1 MLFEDCEITECRTIG
16 INARN
21 GVLSTMR
28 RCVVH
33 HNGTSGIYFSGQCT
47 IGRLMDCKSYCNIWS
62 GIVAHSGS
70 RVDVYGESTEI
81 YENCSGGDGYG
92 IKVCKEGSEVCFH
105 VPEHDR
111 LIHDN
116 GNEQNTK
123 EIKGGR
129 VWFDVGEGKSTAAS
143 SAGSAGSTGS
153 AGSAGS
159 AGSTRST
166 RSSTRSR
173 SSSISSTSK
182 TSSVDSLVKEVLL
195 KSRSN
200 SFAE

>member
-129 VWFDVGEGKSTAAS
+129 VWFDVGEGKS
-143 SAGSAGSTGS
+143 SADS

-159 AGSTRST
+159 AGIAGSAGSTRSTRST

>member
-129 VWFDVGEGKSTAAS
+129 VWFDVGEGKS
-143 SAGSAGSTGS
+143 S

-159 AGSTRST
+159 AGSTGSTGSAGSSRSTRST
-166 RSSTRSR
+166 RSSTRSS

>member
-129 VWFDVGEGKSTAAS
+129 VWFDVGDGKS
-143 SAGSAGSTGS
+143 SATSTGS
-153 AGSAGS
+153 AGIAGS
-159 AGSTRST
+159 TSSTRSTRST
-166 RSSTRSR
+166 RSSTRS
-173 SSSISSTSK
+173 SSKSISSTSK